1 MNWRDKLGGKKP
13 QHPGI
18 ALKRLSGKG
27 VLSMNLIT
35 GYHRKKKKK
44 NRIKPPMGDWE
55 RLKPPALPT
64 ATDN

>member
-44 NRIKPPMGDWE
+44 QDKTTNGGLGTIKTTCTS
-55 RLKPPALPT
+55 T